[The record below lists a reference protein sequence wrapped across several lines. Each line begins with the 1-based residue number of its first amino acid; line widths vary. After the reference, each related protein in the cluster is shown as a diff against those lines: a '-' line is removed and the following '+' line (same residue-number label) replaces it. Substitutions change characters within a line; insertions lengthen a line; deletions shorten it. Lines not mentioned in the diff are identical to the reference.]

1 MRLMVALHQTELS
14 ASLLAYIKARQV
26 GEYVHQ
32 AVSVYAAIEG
42 ADGLDELVKV
52 LKFHS
57 SPKARLSAGASLL
70 QLGERATVESA
81 LTEEKAPDV
90 VSSLN
95 QLLLES

>member
-1 MRLMVALHQTELS
+1 MRLMAALHQTELS

-42 ADGLDELVKV
+42 ADALDELVKV

-57 SPKARLSAGASLL
+57 
-70 QLGERATVESA
+70 
-81 LTEEKAPDV
+81 
-90 VSSLN
+90 
-95 QLLLES
+95 